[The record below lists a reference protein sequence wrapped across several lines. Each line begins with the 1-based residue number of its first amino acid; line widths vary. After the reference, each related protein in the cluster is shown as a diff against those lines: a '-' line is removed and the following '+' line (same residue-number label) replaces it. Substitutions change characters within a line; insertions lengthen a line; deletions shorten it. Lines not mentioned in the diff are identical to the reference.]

1 MCLFWEQQMK
11 IRQLEFTE
19 IMSCENYSIYEV
31 SSPKRGNGIRKN
43 SVCVCVC
50 VRAWARGAG
59 VRIEVGV
66 HYY

>member
-1 MCLFWEQQMK
+1 MK

-50 VRAWARGAG
+50 ACVSAGGGGAHRSRGALLLG
-59 VRIEVGV
+59 TF
-66 HYY
+66 